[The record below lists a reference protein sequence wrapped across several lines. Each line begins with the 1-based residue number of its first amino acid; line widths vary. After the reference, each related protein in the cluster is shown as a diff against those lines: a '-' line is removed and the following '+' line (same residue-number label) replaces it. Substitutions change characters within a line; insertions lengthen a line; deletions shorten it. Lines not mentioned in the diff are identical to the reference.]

1 MAGPA
6 HHRGAGRL
14 LAATLTTAAVA
25 LSFALAA
32 ACGTTPS
39 GNPGAG
45 SPRLTR
51 STGIAES
58 LDPILPDLV
67 PTAELVDADSDEVHA
82 TVAPAVPPAARRD
95 DQRRFAVHLEVTEA
109 LCPLDPVGG
118 TWTEVWGYRIAGH
131 HDDACGSPG
140 PVLRGRVGDLAVV
153 TLTNPATNQRAHN
166 IDFHAVTG
174 PGGGAAN
181 LTVGP
186 GETRTI
192 AVRLLYPGAFM
203 YHCAFGDVP
212 RHIAHGMSGMF
223 IVDPAEPLHPV
234 DHEWAVVQSEWYV
247 GPTDDD
253 GEAHFD
259 PVRLFDEAPRFLT
272 LNGRT
277 DALVDDRALRMAVGE
292 RARIYLVNAGLNLAS
307 NWHPIGSHW
316 DVVWPEG
323 ATHPANRTIRG
334 SQSTLV
340 VAGGGTVTELVG
352 VVPSTVLLV
361 DHALVRTFAKG
372 LVGHVVIAGLEAP
385 EVYAEVDPDDPG
397 AAAPAD
403 PDDPPVDEEG
413 VEGITVVM
421 PDGAWNPANAAT
433 AYLPGDLEVPVG
445 TTVTWRNDDT
455 VVHTVTSGPAVDN
468 KAVPDGVFD
477 SGDIPPGGSFSW
489 TFDEPGRY
497 PYHCAPHP
505 WMAARILVTG

>member
-1 MAGPA
+1 MTGPA
-6 HHRGAGRL
+6 RRRGAVRL
-14 LAATLTTAAVA
+14 LTTIF
-25 LSFALAA
+25 SFALAA
-32 ACGTTPS
+32 ASCGTTSS
-39 GNPGAG
+39 GDPGAG
-45 SPRLTR
+45 SPRLAP
-51 STGIAES
+51 STGIAGTS
-58 LDPILPDLV
+58 APGATDPILPDLV
-67 PTAELVDADSDEVHA
+67 PVAELPDAGADEIHA
-82 TVAPAVPPAARRD
+82 TTAPAVPPAAERT

-109 LCPLDPVGG
+109 LCPLDPASG
-118 TWTEVWGYRIAGH
+118 TSTEVWGYRIAGS
-131 HDDACGSPG
+131 HDDVCGSPG

-153 TLTNPATNQRAHN
+153 TLTNPAANQRAHN

-174 PGGGAAN
+174 PGGGAAG

-223 IVDPAEPLHPV
+223 IVDPAGPLPPV

-247 GPTDDD
+247 GPTGDD
-253 GEAHFD
+253 GEAIYD
-259 PVRLFDEAPRFLT
+259 PVGLFDEVPRFVT

-277 DALVDDRALRMAVGE
+277 DALVDDRALRMRVGE
-292 RARIYLVNAGLNLAS
+292 RARLYLVNAGLNLAS

-316 DVVWPEG
+316 DLVWPEG

-340 VAGGGTVTELVG
+340 VAGGATVTELVG
-352 VVPSTVLLV
+352 VVPATVLLV

-372 LVGHVVIAGLEAP
+372 AIGHVVIDGPGNP
-385 EVYAEVDPDDPG
+385 EVYAEVAPDEAP
-397 AAAPAD
+397 AAAPPDAVD
-403 PDDPPVDEEG
+403 PVAGEG
-413 VEGITVVM
+413 AVVM
-421 PDGAWNPANAAT
+421 PAGAWNPANAAT
-433 AYLPGDLEVPVG
+433 AYLPGDLVVPAG
-445 TTVTWRNDDT
+445 TTITWRNDDT
-455 VVHTVTSGPAVDN
+455 VVHTVTSGPVRDN
-468 KAVPDGVFD
+468 RATPDGRFD
-477 SGDIPPGGSFSW
+477 SGDIDPGGSFSR

-505 WMAARILVTG
+505 WMAARIVVTN